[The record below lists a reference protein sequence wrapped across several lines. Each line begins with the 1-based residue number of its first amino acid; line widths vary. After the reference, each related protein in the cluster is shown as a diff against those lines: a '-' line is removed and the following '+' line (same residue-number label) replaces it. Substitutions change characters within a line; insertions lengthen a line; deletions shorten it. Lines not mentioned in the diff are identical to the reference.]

1 MGNLLNDIW
10 FFDLENF
17 HWVKPLYYEF
27 MFHNIAEHVI
37 VSEENKILVLGGFA
51 IDGYVKFNVNTIEFD
66 VYNAQEG
73 DFLKDLM
80 K

>member
-1 MGNLLNDIW
+1 
-10 FFDLENF
+10 
-17 HWVKPLYYEF
+17 

-37 VSEENKILVLGGFA
+37 VSEGNKILVLGGFG